1 MAAAWRAGTTL
12 GAPALRL
19 NLRRR
24 AANGREVAARL
35 PERRGIDNTARPP
48 GRLLWMHAA
57 SVGETVSILPVLDAL
72 RGRVKVLLTT
82 GTVTSQMLLEQR
94 IREQDLGEGVLPR
107 FAPLDVPGWI
117 GRFLTHWRP
126 DAACFVES
134 ELWPNQIAACQARS
148 IPLMLLNARMSDR
161 SFSSWQRA
169 PGLARLV
176 LGAFS
181 CVQARS
187 EGDAE
192 RLTALGAR
200 HVESPGDLKFAAPK
214 LPADEA
220 MLAQLGRLLEGRPVW
235 LAASTHPGEEAIVA
249 TVHEMVARTHP
260 GLLTIIVPRHPERG
274 PSLAAELRASR
285 RAAGEGP
292 PVDAG
297 MWIADT
303 LGELGLWY
311 RLAPVAFVGRSL
323 IRPGGGQN
331 PLEPARLGCAIA
343 VGSHTGNFT
352 DHVGLLREADALI
365 DVADTAALARFVLTM
380 FADPDRRRLLGKNA
394 AAAVHR
400 HADLPARA
408 AEALLALTAARS

>member
-1 MAAAWRAGTTL
+1 MAAAWRAGTIL
-12 GAPALRL
+12 VAPALRL

-24 AANGREVAARL
+24 ATHGREVAARL
-35 PERRGIDNTARPP
+35 PERQGIDNTPRPP
-48 GRLLWMHAA
+48 GLLLWMHAA

-72 RGRVKVLLTT
+72 RDRVKVLLTT
-82 GTVTSQMLLEQR
+82 GTVTSQTLLEQR
-94 IREQDLGEGVLPR
+94 IREHDLGEGVLPR
-107 FAPLDVPGWI
+107 FAPLDVPSWI
-117 GRFLTHWRP
+117 ARFLSHWRP

-134 ELWPNQIAACQARS
+134 ELWPNQIAACRARS

-169 PGLARLV
+169 PAFARLV
-176 LGAFS
+176 LGAF
-181 CVQARS
+181 CRVQARS
-187 EGDAE
+187 ERDAE

-200 HVESPGDLKFAAPK
+200 HVESPGDLKFAAPG

-220 MLAQLGRLLEGRPVW
+220 MLARLGRLLEGRPVW

-249 TVHEMVARTHP
+249 DVHQMVAQIHP
-260 GLLTIIVPRHPERG
+260 QVLTIIVPRHPERG
-274 PSLAAELRASR
+274 PALAAELHAPR

-292 PVDAG
+292 PADAG
-297 MWIADT
+297 IWIADT

-323 IRPGGGQN
+323 IHPGGGQN

-343 VGSHTGNFT
+343 VGPYTGNFT

-365 DVADTAALARFVLTM
+365 DVAETAALARFVLTM
-380 FADPDRRRLLGKNA
+380 FADPDRARVLGKNA
-394 AAAVHR
+394 AAAVRR

-408 AEALLALTAARS
+408 ADALLALTAARS